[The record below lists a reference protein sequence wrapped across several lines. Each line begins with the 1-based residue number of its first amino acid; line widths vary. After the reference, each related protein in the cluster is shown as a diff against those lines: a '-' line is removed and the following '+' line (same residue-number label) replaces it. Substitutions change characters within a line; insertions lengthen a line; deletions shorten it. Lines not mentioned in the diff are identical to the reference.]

1 MRVRQVADKA
11 LREARMPRYDGPSR
25 SIEDLDAAKLETY
38 RRMFHAELGVAA
50 ALHYC
55 TEHDLDAP
63 RWLITAATELIFA
76 LLRNE
81 KSKKRGRACG
91 IVARYRQD
99 MIDFERWER
108 VREVREM
115 QEELPEVVEDLRSRN
130 APSGILEEREKMRDW
145 TGEDWL
151 KAYEC
156 ASMVLQGTDA
166 HAGPDAMKTSY
177 QKVQQNNRH
186 PSQSLRYHVLGR
198 AIECRL
204 GLDCSFPRRVNKY
217 VPFFDLTL

>member
-1 MRVRQVADKA
+1 MRVRQIADEA

-25 SIEDLDAAKLETY
+25 SIEDLDKAQLEIY

-99 MIDFERWER
+99 MIDFERW
-108 VREVREM
+108 REYARFARCRRNCR
-115 QEELPEVVEDLRSRN
+115 RS
-130 APSGILEEREKMRDW
+130 
-145 TGEDWL
+145 
-151 KAYEC
+151 
-156 ASMVLQGTDA
+156 
-166 HAGPDAMKTSY
+166 
-177 QKVQQNNRH
+177 
-186 PSQSLRYHVLGR
+186 
-198 AIECRL
+198 
-204 GLDCSFPRRVNKY
+204 
-217 VPFFDLTL
+217 

>member
-1 MRVRQVADKA
+1 
-11 LREARMPRYDGPSR
+11 
-25 SIEDLDAAKLETY
+25 
-38 RRMFHAELGVAA
+38 MFHAELGVAA

-55 TEHDLDAP
+55 DEHDLDAP
-63 RWLITAATELIFA
+63 RWLIRAASELVFA

-108 VREVREM
+108 VCEVREK
-115 QEELPEVVEDLRSRN
+115 QEELPEVAEDLQARN
-130 APSGILEEREKMRDW
+130 APQGMLEEQEKMRDW
-145 TGEDWL
+145 TGKDWL

-156 ASMVLQGTDA
+156 ASMIVQGTDA

-177 QKVQQNNRH
+177 QKVQQNDRD
-186 PSQSLRYHVLGR
+186 PKQALRYHVLGR
-198 AIECRL
+198 AIERRL
-204 GLDCSFPRRVNKY
+204 GLDCSFPRRVNKCA
-217 VPFFDLTL
+217 PFFDLTL